1 MAMTIVVGSVFLLL
15 LGLLV
20 VVLWGGRGLREPPA
34 ERRQP
39 DTDSTAQQVRNR
51 AKWGALRRFFW
62 WANVI
67 AFSALV
73 SALLAAW
80 PGGRLVMRILADTSP
95 ASAQGRLTEAQ
106 ALVGFP
112 SLAGTIALLFF
123 GALPAGFLAAVLFPL
138 VRRWLPRGRLAGPV
152 FGLLLLVW
160 VGSLLDP
167 LRADNIDFNIVGPGW
182 LSVALYAGL
191 ALLHG
196 AVVAAAAGWWSERLP
211 LWGPEAAKFY
221 IPLLAGAV
229 VFPPFAALVV
239 AGTLLLLL
247 WLSVI
252 PVSWRRPARPR
263 RRMPAWVGGAA
274 ILLLSAA
281 ALPVFISAVVSISSR
296 TG

>member
-34 ERRQP
+34 EKRQP

-112 SLAGTIALLFF
+112 SLGGTIALLFF

-138 VRRWLPRGRLAGPV
+138 VRRWLPRGRLAGPL
-152 FGLLLLVW
+152 FRLAPPC
-160 VGSLLDP
+160 VGG
-167 LRADNIDFNIVGPGW
+167 V
-182 LSVALYAGL
+182 
-191 ALLHG
+191 
-196 AVVAAAAGWWSERLP
+196 
-211 LWGPEAAKFY
+211 
-221 IPLLAGAV
+221 LAG
-229 VFPPFAALVV
+229 
-239 AGTLLLLL
+239 
-247 WLSVI
+247 S
-252 PVSWRRPARPR
+252 PARGQHR
-263 RRMPAWVGGAA
+263 LQHRWTRLAVGGAVCRTCPPA
-274 ILLLSAA
+274 W
-281 ALPVFISAVVSISSR
+281 SR
-296 TG
+296 CCCRGGLVE